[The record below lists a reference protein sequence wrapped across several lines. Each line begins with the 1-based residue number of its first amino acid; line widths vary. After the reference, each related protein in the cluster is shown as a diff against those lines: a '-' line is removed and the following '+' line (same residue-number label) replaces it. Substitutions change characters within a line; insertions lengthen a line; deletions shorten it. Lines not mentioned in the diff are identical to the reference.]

1 MKKDFMEIFGEI
13 DEKYLMEAANTDCE
27 EYGAEEIRSV
37 NTKKRL
43 VPSVVKYAACFV
55 LVGAAAF
62 TAYKLSAGSANPLPN
77 APLSSDYISQDTEEA
92 EGTEKT
98 EEADETEN
106 TVEETADFTQDFA
119 SQTTD
124 AEEEAKKEA
133 DLNEWRSRTLVSPA
147 DVELPEYYSPYTSG
161 WSCMLIYAD
170 EGAEVKAISYGEV
183 VFAGYKEPD
192 PLEGTDNNCDVGY
205 RVVIKHNDHV
215 YTEYSFLSSD
225 LLVET
230 GDTVEAGQP
239 LGYVCGYM
247 GRNEYAFGMEVATFD
262 LSGDK
267 FYNVRKRIEEDD
279 RKDWSRTLVNPVDC
293 ELPDNYSAMRAA
305 AGSLSGW
312 ASMVIPAPQGSEVRA
327 ISYGDVV
334 FADYQEA
341 NTYHAHNEYI
351 IVIKHNYNVYTAYST
366 LSPEASLKAG
376 DHVEAGQRI
385 GYVDSQLFDG
395 DGEYGFVFYAGAVN
409 FAENK

>member
-43 VPSVVKYAACFV
+43 IPSVVKYAACFV

-106 TVEETADFTQDFA
+106 TVEETADLTQDFA

-133 DLNEWRSRTLVSPA
+133 DLDEWRSRTLVSPA
-147 DVELPEYYSPYTSG
+147 DIELPEYYSPYASG
-161 WSCMLIYAD
+161 WNSMLIYAD
-170 EGAEVKAISYGEV
+170 KGTEVKAISYGEV

-192 PLEGTDNNCDVGY
+192 PLEGRVDGNAGY

-215 YTEYSFLSSD
+215 YTEYGFLSSD

-247 GRNEYAFGMEVATFD
+247 GGNEYAFGMDVATFD

-267 FYNVRKRIEEDD
+267 FYNVRKNIIEEE
-279 RKDWSRTLVNPVDC
+279 RKDLLSRTLVNPVDC
-293 ELPDNYSAMRAA
+293 ELPYEYSAMRTAF
-305 AGSLSGW
+305 GRMSGW
-312 ASMVIPAPQGSEVRA
+312 SSMVIPAPQGSEVRA
-327 ISYGDVV
+327 ISYGEVV

-351 IVIKHNYNVYTAYST
+351 VVIKHSDHCYSAYST
-366 LSPEASLKAG
+366 IAPETALKAG
-376 DHVEAGQRI
+376 DAVEAGQRI
-385 GYVDSQLFDG
+385 GYVDYRLFDG
-395 DGEYGFVFYAGAVN
+395 DGEYGFVFYVGAVN